1 MAEQKVTNYRPIGTD
16 EGIIEFGNVMKNNA
30 KMAVMIKRIF
40 PSTFRTS
47 QYIGL
52 QMSGKLDG
60 GIINSAP
67 SVYTIL
73 CGEKPVNDTAM
84 FCRAEN
90 GDIILAAPKGRIRIM
105 ARDIDLIA
113 SGNGTNTGFINLRA
127 NSAIDGEA
135 PTIQMQAEDAI
146 SLGSERDVNLNVPG
160 EYKISCGNF
169 KVVEAPDVSL
179 LTSALGSGSNTL
191 LQTAEGLT
199 KLIRSLIQLVP

>member
-1 MAEQKVTNYRPIGTD
+1 MSEQSVQNYRPLGTN
-16 EGIIEFGNVMKNNA
+16 EGIIEFGDVMSNNA
-30 KMAVMIKRIF
+30 KMAVMIRRIF
-40 PSTFRTS
+40 PSKFRKS

-90 GDIILAAPKGRIRIM
+90 GDIILSAPNGRIRMM
-105 ARDIDLIA
+105 AEDIDIIA
-113 SGNGTNTGFINLRA
+113 SGNGIDTGFVNLRA

-135 PTIQMQAEDAI
+135 PTIQLQAQDAL
-146 SLGSERDVNLNVPG
+146 SLGSERDINMNCPG
-160 EYKISCGNF
+160 IT
-169 KVVEAPDVSL
+169 KVSTGDYQLVESPDVSPV
-179 LTSALGSGSNTL
+179 TSPLGSGSLTL
-191 LQTAEGLT
+191 PAQIEGLA
-199 KLIRSLIQLVP
+199 KLIRSLG

>member
-1 MAEQKVTNYRPIGTD
+1 MSEQTVTNYRPLGTD
-16 EGIIEFGNVMKNNA
+16 EGIIEFGDVMKNNA
-30 KMAVMIKRIF
+30 KMAVMIRRIF
-40 PSTFRTS
+40 PSSFKRS

-73 CGEKPVNDTAM
+73 CGEKPVADTAM

-90 GDIILAAPKGRIRIM
+90 GDIILSAPKGRVRIM

-113 SGNGTNTGFINLRA
+113 SGNGTDTGFINLRA

-135 PTIQMQAEDAI
+135 PTFQMQSEDAI
-146 SLGSERDVNLNVPG
+146 SLAAERDINLNTPG
-160 EYKISCGNF
+160 EIKLSCGDH
-169 KVVEAPDVSL
+169 KIVEAPDVSPI
-179 LTSALGSGSNTL
+179 TSILGSGSNTP
-191 LQTAEGLT
+191 LQQIEGLI
-199 KLIRSLIQLVP
+199 KLIQSLG

>member
-1 MAEQKVTNYRPIGTD
+1 MSEQSVQNYRPLGTN
-16 EGIIEFGNVMKNNA
+16 EGIIEFGDVMSNNA
-30 KMAVMIKRIF
+30 KMAVMIRRIF
-40 PSTFRTS
+40 PSKFRKS

-90 GDIILAAPKGRIRIM
+90 GDIILSAPNGRIRMM
-105 ARDIDLIA
+105 AEDIDIIA
-113 SGNGTNTGFINLRA
+113 SGNGIDTGFVNLRA

-135 PTIQMQAEDAI
+135 PTVQFQAEDVV
-146 SLGSERDVNLNVPG
+146 SLGAERDMNLNCPG
-160 EYKISCGNF
+160 EIKMSCGDH
-169 KVVEAPDVSL
+169 KIVEGPDISPI
-179 LTSALGSGSNTL
+179 TSPFGSGSNTPDQQL
-191 LQTAEGLT
+191 EGLI
-199 KLIRSLIQLVP
+199 KLIQSIG

>member
-1 MAEQKVTNYRPIGTD
+1 MSEQNVTNYRPLGTD
-16 EGIIEFGNVMKNNA
+16 EGVIEFGDVMKNNA
-30 KMAVMIKRIF
+30 KMAVMIRRIF
-40 PSTFRTS
+40 PSTFQRS

-90 GDIILAAPKGRIRIM
+90 GDIILSAPNGRIRIM

-113 SGNGTNTGFINLRA
+113 SGNGTDTGFVNMRA
-127 NSAIDGEA
+127 NSSIDAEA
-135 PTIQMQAEDAI
+135 PTVQMQAEDAI
-146 SLGSERDVNLNVPG
+146 SLGSERDMNLNVPG
-160 EYKISCGNF
+160 EYKISTGNV
-169 KVVEAPDVSL
+169 KVVEAADVSPIASL
-179 LTSALGSGSNTL
+179 LGSGSNTPDQQL
-191 LQTAEGLT
+191 EGLF
-199 KLIRSLIQLVP
+199 KLIQSLG

>member
-1 MAEQKVTNYRPIGTD
+1 MSETKVSNYRPLGTD
-16 EGIIEFGNVMKNNA
+16 EGIIEFGDVMKNNA
-30 KMAVMIKRIF
+30 KMAVMIRRIF
-40 PSTFRTS
+40 PSTFKTS

-73 CGEKPVNDTAM
+73 CGEKPVADTAM

-90 GDIILAAPKGRIRIM
+90 GDIILSAPKGRIRIM

-113 SGNGTNTGFINLRA
+113 SGNGTDTGFVNLRA

-135 PTIQMQAEDAI
+135 PTVQMQAEDAV
-146 SLGSERDVNLNVPG
+146 SLGSERDMNLNVPG

-169 KVVEAPDVSL
+169 KVVEAPDVSPI
-179 LTSALGSGSNTL
+179 TSPLGSGSNTPIQQL
-191 LQTAEGLT
+191 EGLV
-199 KLIRSLIQLVP
+199 KLIQSLG